1 MGERQI
7 TALQAL
13 KDALCS
19 SDVLAYPDFTTP
31 FTLTTDAS
39 RVAVAAVISQ
49 VQNGVERPISY
60 ACRQPKRAEH
70 NYSASELEML
80 TII

>member
-7 TALQAL
+7 TAFQAL

-39 RVAVAAVISQ
+39 RVAVAAVLSQ
-49 VQNGVERPISY
+49 VQNGVDRPISY
-60 ACRQPKRAEH
+60 ANR
-70 NYSASELEML
+70 
-80 TII
+80 